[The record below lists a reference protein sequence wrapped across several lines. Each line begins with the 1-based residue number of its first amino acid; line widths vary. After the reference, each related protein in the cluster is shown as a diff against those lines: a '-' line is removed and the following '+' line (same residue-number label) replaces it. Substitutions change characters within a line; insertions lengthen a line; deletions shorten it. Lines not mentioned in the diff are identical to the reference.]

1 MSYDFN
7 PDDIELQ
14 NYHLI
19 GGQKVVGGGAEI
31 AFHRPSDGRRVA
43 SFLAADAAI
52 VDQAASNANTAF
64 ETSGWAQSAPS
75 DRAAVL
81 KAWADLIDRD
91 RVRLAQIEA
100 VSSTRPVA
108 DMINRDLVRAAGAIR
123 YFAEWADK
131 VEGQYLPGRA
141 GTTVLVRP
149 EPYGV
154 IGSIAPFNFPA
165 INAIWKSAPAL
176 AVGNAVVLKPSE
188 LTPYSAIAI
197 AELALEAGLPAG
209 LFNVVLGAGET
220 GSLLVRHP
228 HVRKIT
234 FTGSSVTG
242 GRVMSDAALSGTK
255 PVTLELGGKT
265 PQLVLRD
272 VDDLDMVAMNLA
284 AGLTANSGQVC
295 TAGTR
300 IILPRELENDILDRV
315 IALANEKVAAPT
327 WDSACTLPPIIS
339 EKQAA
344 RIDAML
350 AETVSDGAEIVIGG
364 SRVAARNEGAYY
376 QPTILRNVPNSSVGY
391 TGEFFG
397 PVVAVYP
404 YDDEA
409 EAIAMANHPSYAL
422 AASVYTNDLRK
433 ANSLSQTLNAGTVWI
448 NTHGRQPDF
457 STPQGGF
464 GGSGFGKEMGRAGL
478 EGFLRFKTIWN
489 NHG

>member
-1 MSYDFN
+1 MSYGFN
-7 PDDIELQ
+7 PDDIELP
-14 NYHLI
+14 NYHFI

-31 AFHRPSDGRRVA
+31 AFHRPSDGRQVA
-43 SFLAADAAI
+43 TFLSADAAT
-52 VDQAASNANTAF
+52 VDRAASDAQKAF
-64 ETSGWAQSAPS
+64 ESSGWAQAAPS
-75 DRAAVL
+75 ERAAVL
-81 KAWADLIDRD
+81 KVWADLIDRD
-91 RVRLAQIEA
+91 RIRLAQLEA
-100 VSSTRPVA
+100 TSTTRPVL
-108 DMINRDLVRAAGAIR
+108 DMINRDLVRGAGAVR

-131 VEGQYLPGRA
+131 VEGQYLAGRA
-141 GTTVLVRP
+141 GTTTLVRP

-154 IGSIAPFNFPA
+154 VGSIAPFNFPA

-188 LTPYSAIAI
+188 LTPYSAVAI

-228 HVRKIT
+228 YVRKIT
-234 FTGSSVTG
+234 FTGSSATG
-242 GRVMSDAALSGTK
+242 GRVMSDAALSGPK

-272 VDDLDMVAMNLA
+272 VDDLDMVAGHVA
-284 AGLTANSGQVC
+284 AGLTANAGQIC

-300 IILPRELENDILDRV
+300 LIVPQEFEAPLLDRV
-315 IALANEKVAAPT
+315 IALAAEKVAAAT
-327 WDSACTLPPIIS
+327 WDEACTLPPIIS
-339 EKQAA
+339 ERQAA

-364 SRVAARNEGAYY
+364 SRVASRNEGAFY
-376 QPTILRNVPNSSVGY
+376 QPTILRNVPDSSVGF

-397 PVVAVYP
+397 PVMSVYS

-409 EAIAMANHPSYAL
+409 KGIAMANHPTYAL

-464 GGSGFGKEMGRAGL
+464 TGSGFGKEMGRAGL
-478 EGFLRFKTIWN
+478 ESFLRFKTIWQ

>member
-1 MSYDFN
+1 MSHDFN

-19 GGQKVVGGGAEI
+19 GGQRVSDGGDEI

-43 SFLAADAAI
+43 SFRSADAGI
-52 VDQAASNANTAF
+52 VEWAVSNANAAF
-64 ETSGWAQSAPS
+64 ETSGWAQSAPA
-75 DRAAVL
+75 DRAAIL
-81 KAWADLIDRD
+81 RAWADLIDRD
-91 RVRLAQIEA
+91 RVRLARIEA

-154 IGSIAPFNFPA
+154 IASIAPFNFPA

-228 HVRKIT
+228 LVRKIT
-234 FTGSSVTG
+234 FTGSSATG
-242 GRVMSDAALSGTK
+242 ARVMSDAALSGTK

-272 VDDLDMVAMNLA
+272 VDDLDMVAGNLA

-300 IILPRELENDILDRV
+300 LILPRELERDILDRV
-315 IALANEKVAAPT
+315 IAIANAKVAAPT
-327 WDSACTLPPIIS
+327 WEEACTLPPIIS

-350 AETVSDGAEIVIGG
+350 AETLAAGAEIVIGG
-364 SRVAARNEGAYY
+364 SRVAGRNEGAFY
-376 QPTILRNVPNSSVGY
+376 QPTILRNVPDTSVGY

-397 PVVAVYP
+397 PIVAVYP

-409 EAIAMANHPSYAL
+409 DAIAMANHPNYAL

-433 ANSLSQTLNAGTVWI
+433 ANALSQTLNAGTVWI